1 MNQRV
6 KLDRGTRGQISASKI
21 LRNGRNMS
29 QPQVK
34 SLYQE
39 WSRFLLINNLSQTSG
54 LKHCICYLR
63 MSMGQEPLYS
73 LAGSFCFSRGKTQI
87 LKAIT
92 ALCHLVPTE
101 GSNMVVYLFKT
112 DYRWSLLKCT
122 VSAGVTTRTLS
133 TLFDWLEVSPRF
145 HLHSKERNSTRD
157 VTQKSPQSVSAVY

>member
-1 MNQRV
+1 M
-6 KLDRGTRGQISASKI
+6 DRGTRGRISASKI

-39 WSRFLLINNLSQTSG
+39 CSRFLLTIYHKLNG

-87 LKAIT
+87 LKGIA

-101 GSNMVVYLFKT
+101 GANMAVYVFKT

-122 VSAGVTTRTLS
+122 ISTGVTTRTLS
-133 TLFDWLEVSPRF
+133 ILFDWLEVLDSIY
-145 HLHSKERNSTRD
+145 
-157 VTQKSPQSVSAVY
+157 TQKKEITQGM

>member
-1 MNQRV
+1 M
-6 KLDRGTRGQISASKI
+6 DRGTRGQISASKI

-39 WSRFLLINNLSQTSG
+39 CSRFLLTIYHKLNG

-63 MSMGQEPLYS
+63 MPMGQEPLYS

-87 LKAIT
+87 LKGIT

-101 GSNMVVYLFKT
+101 GSNMAVYVFKT
-112 DYRWSLLKCT
+112 DYRCSLLKCT
-122 VSAGVTTRTLS
+122 ISTGVTTRTPS
-133 TLFDWLEVSPRF
+133 ILFDRLEVSPRF
-145 HLHSKERNSTRD
+145 HLHSKERNNMRD
-157 VTQKSPQSVSAVY
+157 VTQRSPQSVSAVHCC